1 MNLSPISGKE
11 EGVIDDKGRLSVKK
25 ATRDA
30 LVTSGSGQD
39 TFCLMVDHRGV
50 VVAMHVATRDIM
62 WREVQEAD
70 PFNDACSEYSAML
83 FEYHYDDRKFDK
95 EGRMIVPQELRER
108 EGFKLKGPVV
118 LKGAG
123 TRLEFWPPDELK
135 KYEADPLNY
144 GKERRERMKA
154 LRAAMREGA

>member
-30 LVTSGSGQD
+30 LVTPEQGRE

-50 VVAMHVATRDIM
+50 VVAMHLATRNIM

-70 PFNDACSEYSAML
+70 PFNDAYSEYSAML
-83 FEYHYDDRKFDK
+83 FEYHYEDRKFDK
-95 EGRMIVPQELRER
+95 EGRMIVPLELRER
-108 EGFKLKGPVV
+108 EGFKLRGPVI

-123 TRLEFWPPDELK
+123 TRLEIWPPEELK
-135 KYEADPLNY
+135 KYEEDPLNS

-154 LRAAMREGA
+154 LRAAMKEAV